1 MNTSGVWLQVPQ
13 HEIDLFQYDYLS
25 REFSVLN
32 ELFMFK
38 FRKVDAKIDE
48 FNVWLTLRDLIDKKE
63 DLESWGLS
71 SITSFLNFDTSK
83 VDWKAKGWT

>member
-83 VDWKAKGWT
+83 IDWKAKGWT